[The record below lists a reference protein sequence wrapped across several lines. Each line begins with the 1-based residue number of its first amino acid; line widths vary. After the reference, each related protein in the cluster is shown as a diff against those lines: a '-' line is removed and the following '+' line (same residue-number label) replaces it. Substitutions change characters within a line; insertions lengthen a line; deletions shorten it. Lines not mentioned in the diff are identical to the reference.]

1 MANRD
6 SVLDGKEAP
15 GVDRGMVYSEILGWI
30 DLGHARGMDILHLL
44 YNMDIGEHRQ
54 NDYYT
59 VSYGQ
64 SMYKDSTLRLGI
76 GKHCT
81 WRIKRGRSLPQR
93 HSIALAMMMSTA
105 VRFEALQASVP
116 FSWRTDSGFS
126 AEDLVSDLFGFY
138 RAVRPNNYFPFLK
151 LIGKTEALARWD
163 HYGPPG
169 NYKNKLFKPLLFPDP
184 QKNPRAVPHYG
195 QLPNFM
201 MSVEPFTDF
210 ASGLAQIVTDNGTQ
224 INVFTEPR
232 MFYVK
237 GTP

>member
-1 MANRD
+1 MANRN
-6 SVLDGKEAP
+6 SVIDGQCAP
-15 GVDRGMVYSEILGWI
+15 VSDNGLVYSEILGWI
-30 DLGHARGMDILHLL
+30 DLGHARGMDILQLL
-44 YNMDIGEHRQ
+44 YKMDIGEHGQ
-54 NDYYT
+54 SDYYT

-64 SMYKDSTLRLGI
+64 TMYKDSTRRIGI

-105 VRFEALQASVP
+105 MRFEALQASIP

-138 RAVRPNNYFPFLK
+138 RAIRPNNYFPFLL
-151 LIGKTEALARWD
+151 LISKAEALARWD

-184 QKNPRAVPHYG
+184 QKNRHAVPQYG

-201 MSVEPFTDF
+201 MSVEPFTNF
-210 ASGLAQIVTDNGTQ
+210 ASGIAEIVTDNGTQ
-224 INVFTEPR
+224 INVFTQPR
-232 MFYVK
+232 TFDVK
-237 GTP
+237 RTP

>member
-6 SVLDGKEAP
+6 SVIDGQKAP
-15 GVDRGMVYSEILGWI
+15 GAANGMVYSEILGWL
-30 DLGHARGMDILHLL
+30 DLGHARGDDIRFLL

-64 SMYKDSTLRLGI
+64 TMYTNSTLRFGI

-81 WRIKRGRSLPQR
+81 WRIKRGRSLSQR

-138 RAVRPNNYFPFLK
+138 KVIRPTNYYPFLK
-151 LIGKTEALARWD
+151 LISKAEALARWD

-224 INVFTEPR
+224 INVSTEPR
-232 MFYVK
+232 VFNVK
-237 GTP
+237 KTL